1 MHKKYASMRNM
12 ILAGDIGGTNT
23 RLALFENGQRVGNEE
38 KFPSQKYNSLEEI
51 IAKFLNRQKVKK
63 ACFGIAGP
71 VRNGKSKV
79 TNVAWEI
86 DAAHI
91 AESQGIEKIFLLND
105 LEANAYGLRALKE
118 EELFLLHEGV
128 KQIGNQGLI
137 AAGTGLGEA
146 GLFWNGKEHIP
157 FACEGGHTDF
167 APRSR
172 DEIDLFLYL
181 QKKFGHVSY
190 ERVISGP
197 GLVNIFQFLVET
209 KREEWTKEAKEA
221 MGESDPARV
230 ISDWGARGK
239 DLACVRALDWFISLY
254 GAEAGNMA
262 LKFLALG
269 GFYVG
274 GGIAPHLVQ
283 KMKEGKFHASFIDK
297 GRFQK
302 LLASIPIWVVM
313 NDNAALLGAALFAEK
328 FAERFVEK
336 K

>member
-1 MHKKYASMRNM
+1 MQKKVDM

-23 RLALFENGQRVGNEE
+23 RLALFEKGKRVGDEE
-38 KFPSQKYNSLEEI
+38 KFPSQKYGSLEEI
-51 IAKFLNRQKVKK
+51 IAKFLKGKKVER

-79 TNVAWEI
+79 TNVAWVI
-86 DAAHI
+86 DAAKI
-91 AESQGIEKIFLLND
+91 SQSQGIANVFLLND
-105 LEANAYGLRALKE
+105 LEANAYGLKVLKK

-128 KQIGNQGLI
+128 QQTGNQGLI

-167 APRSR
+167 APRNA

-190 ERVISGP
+190 ERVVSGP
-197 GLVNIFQFLVET
+197 GLINIFQFLVST
-209 KREEWTKEAKEA
+209 GREKWTKETKEA
-221 MGESDPARV
+221 MEKSDPARV
-230 ISDWGARGK
+230 ISDWGSRAK
-239 DLACVRALDWFISLY
+239 DSACVHALDWFISLY

-262 LKFLALG
+262 LKFMSLG
-269 GFYVG
+269 GFYIG
-274 GGIAPHLVQ
+274 GGIAPHLVEKLKSGGFQ
-283 KMKEGKFHASFIDK
+283 SSFIDK
-297 GRFQK
+297 GRFQE

-313 NDNAALLGAALFAEK
+313 NDNAALLGAALFAAK
-328 FAERFVEK
+328 G
-336 K
+336 